1 MTAALP
7 SWLRPHARGWVLA
20 LHVQP
25 GAKRSEVVGIHGER
39 LKLRVQAPPVEGK
52 ANAAVLAFLAAALHR
67 PRQALTLLRGDTA
80 RDKDVLI
87 QEGAVD
93 GDQAAAI
100 VRALLG

>member
-1 MTAALP
+1 MPAAP
-7 SWLRPHARGWVLA
+7 PPWLRRHAQGWVLA

-25 GAKRSEVVGIHGER
+25 GAKRSEVAGTYGER

-52 ANAAVLAFLAAALHR
+52 ANAAVRAFLAQALDR
-67 PRQALTLLRGDTA
+67 PRQAFTLLRGDTA

-87 QEGAVD
+87 QTEADD